1 MDNKLPKIGGMVNI
15 TQEMRDMEAMK
26 DWQIVK
32 NEQWFKGIFSTL
44 NENGK
49 WVWIDNPEYTFIK
62 KGDKILCC
70 KEGYN
75 AVSLIVT
82 PNFLKEKFY
91 YES

>member
-1 MDNKLPKIGGMVNI
+1 MVNI

-32 NEQWFKGIFSTL
+32 NEQWFKVIFSTL

-49 WVWIDNPEYTFIK
+49 CVWIDNPEYTFIK